1 MLERTRKGKL
11 GEREELKKGEMEV
24 REGCV
29 CLSNLLPKR
38 LQLLQTSRELEKVL
52 HTWSWSETSH

>member
-11 GEREELKKGEMEV
+11 GEREELKKGEMEG
-24 REGCV
+24 RDSCV
-29 CLSNLLPKR
+29 SLSNLLHKR
-38 LQLLQTSRELEKVL
+38 LQFLQTSRELEKVV